1 MVKKDDWVQF
11 FENAV
16 YEILAR
22 NNYIG
27 AQKKLLEKESL
38 VL

>member
-22 NNYIG
+22 NNYIE